1 MDTIQKL
8 SHKND
13 VLFSLLELDEKIWST
28 YHDNCEFEYVPD
40 LEEAPTI
47 ITNTIQEILL
57 NFPHAEDDVLLT
69 IQNSAYGDEILQNY
83 VNMDK
88 IRENVKIRS
97 NFAQALSSVEKGS
110 ELSPKLNWTLSSNDL
125 CELAKLHT
133 RGQYKEKIEELL
145 ITCKLFEEYDKFI
158 IHEYDDILAI
168 AINDN
173 EKEYDF

>member
-47 ITNTIQEILL
+47 ITNTIQKILL
-57 NFPHAEDDVLLT
+57 DFPHAEDDVLLT

-97 NFAQALSSVEKGS
+97 NFAQALSSVDKGS

-168 AINDN
+168 AINNN
-173 EKEYDF
+173 EKEYDL

>member
-1 MDTIQKL
+1 MNTIQKL

-13 VLFSLLELDEKIWST
+13 ILFCILELDEKIWST
-28 YHDNCEFEYVPD
+28 YHENCEFEYAPD

-47 ITNTIQEILL
+47 IINTIQEILL
-57 NFPHAEDDVLLT
+57 DSPKVEDNILLM
-69 IQNSAYGDEILQNY
+69 IQDSAYGNEILQNY

-133 RGQYKEKIEELL
+133 RGLYQEKIEELL

-168 AINDN
+168 AMND
-173 EKEYDF
+173 KEDYDL

>member
-1 MDTIQKL
+1 MIQ
-8 SHKND
+8 D
-13 VLFSLLELDEKIWST
+13 
-28 YHDNCEFEYVPD
+28 
-40 LEEAPTI
+40 
-47 ITNTIQEILL
+47 
-57 NFPHAEDDVLLT
+57 
-69 IQNSAYGDEILQNY
+69 SAYGNEILQNY

-133 RGQYKEKIEELL
+133 RGIYQEKIEELL

-168 AINDN
+168 AMND
-173 EKEYDF
+173 KEDYDL

>member
-8 SHKND
+8 SHKKD
-13 VLFSLLELDEKIWST
+13 ILFCILELDEKIWST
-28 YHDNCEFEYVPD
+28 YHENCEFEYAPD
-40 LEEAPTI
+40 LEETPTI

-57 NFPHAEDDVLLT
+57 DFPNAEDNILLM
-69 IQNSAYGDEILQNY
+69 IQDSAYGNEILQNY

-110 ELSPKLNWTLSSNDL
+110 KLSPKLNWTLSSNDL

-133 RGQYKEKIEELL
+133 RGIYQEKIEELL

-168 AINDN
+168 AMND
-173 EKEYDF
+173 KEDYDL

>member
-1 MDTIQKL
+1 MNTIQKL

-28 YHDNCEFEYVPD
+28 YHENCEFEYVPD
-40 LEEAPTI
+40 LEDAPTI
-47 ITNTIQEILL
+47 IINTIQEILL
-57 NFPHAEDDVLLT
+57 DSPKVEDNILLM
-69 IQNSAYGDEILQNY
+69 IQDSAYGNEILQNY

-133 RGQYKEKIEELL
+133 RGLYKEKIEELL
-145 ITCKLFEEYDKFI
+145 ITCKLFDEYDKFI
-158 IHEYDDILAI
+158 IHEYDDILVI
-168 AINDN
+168 AMND
-173 EKEYDF
+173 KEDYDF